1 MSRYFPEPKS
11 SGTNVKSEFDL
22 SNCATKTDVKN
33 TTGIETLSLAKKAD
47 LADLKSNVEEFDR
60 DELKNVPTNL
70 ISLKIKKDK
79 VDVDQLVS
87 APIDLS
93 KLSDVVKN
101 DFVKKDEYNGK
112 IKTIEDKIAAITKLA
127 TNASPNGKKMRLK
140 IKYLVLLT

>member
-33 TTGIETLSLAKKAD
+33 ATGIETLSLAKKAD

-87 APIDLS
+87 APVDLS

-101 DFVKKDEYNGK
+101 DFVKKKYIMLRSK
-112 IKTIEDKIAAITKLA
+112 IRKRK
-127 TNASPNGKKMRLK
+127 
-140 IKYLVLLT
+140 

>member
-22 SNCATKTDVKN
+22 SNCATKT
-33 TTGIETLSLAKKAD
+33 
-47 LADLKSNVEEFDR
+47 
-60 DELKNVPTNL
+60 ELKNVPTNL

-87 APIDLS
+87 APVDLS
-93 KLSDVVKN
+93 KLSDAVKN